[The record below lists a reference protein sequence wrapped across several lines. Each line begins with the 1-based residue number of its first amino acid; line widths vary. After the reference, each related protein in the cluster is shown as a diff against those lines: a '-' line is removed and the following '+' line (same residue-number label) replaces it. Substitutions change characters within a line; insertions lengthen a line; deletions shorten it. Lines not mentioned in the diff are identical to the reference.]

1 MIYLIMG
8 SLLACGDKEEDTSV
22 VSEPAQ
28 EEETSEE
35 VQDTAREEEEEAED
49 TASEEAED
57 TPAE

>member
-28 EEETSEE
+28 EEETNEE
-35 VQDTAREEEEEAED
+35 VQDTALEEEAED

-57 TPAE
+57 TSAE

>member
-35 VQDTAREEEEEAED
+35 VQDTAREEEAED

-57 TPAE
+57 TSAE